1 MCAEQSGDGVG
12 AAGAGVDSGVLDVS
26 GAGDGAC
33 ADVVAGRAALTDRSI
48 FLYWL
53 LAVGSALD
61 RELIT
66 ARPLPPD
73 LV

>member
-12 AAGAGVDSGVLDVS
+12 VTGTGVDTGALDAS

-33 ADVVAGRAALTDRSI
+33 ANVAAGRTALAGCSI
-48 FLYWL
+48 LLYWL
-53 LAVGSALD
+53 LAVGNALD
-61 RELIT
+61 REPIT